1 MVGFFL
7 FMVRLGIN
15 KNIVALKNPAR
26 GRALNMAEGKGI
38 EPLSV
43 TARYFFR
50 SQLFVS

>member
-1 MVGFFL
+1 
-7 FMVRLGIN
+7 MVRLGIN

-43 TARYFFR
+43 RIARG
-50 SQLFVS
+50 SSPLCHLDATL